1 MIQCYYGDGKGKTTA
16 AIGQAI
22 RMAGADKQVLFLQ
35 FLKDGNSSEIKM
47 LEKCGI
53 KVLFAKMPQMFIDMH
68 DPEMIKLVSK
78 LEDELFDLIDE
89 SYDGIVLDEI
99 LDAIALNLLNEG
111 KVYDRLVKLK
121 NDHEVILTGR
131 QPSHKLKPILDYS
144 SEIKKH
150 KHPYDQGIKARRGIE
165 F

>member
-1 MIQCYYGDGKGKTTA
+1 MIQCYYGNGKGKTTA
-16 AIGQAI
+16 AVGQAI
-22 RMAGADKQVLFLQ
+22 RMAGADKKVLFLQ

-68 DPEMIKLVSK
+68 DPEMIKQVSR
-78 LEDELFDLIDE
+78 LETELFEQIDE
-89 SYDGIVLDEI
+89 NYEGIVLDEI
-99 LDAIALNLLNEG
+99 LDAIALSLLNEG
-111 KVYDRLVKLK
+111 MVYDRIVSLK
-121 NDHEVILTGR
+121 KDHEIILTGR
-131 QPSHKLKPILDYS
+131 MPSHKLKPILDYS

-150 KHPYDQGIKARRGIE
+150 KHPYDQGVKARIGIE

>member
-16 AIGQAI
+16 AVGQAL
-22 RMAGADKQVLFLQ
+22 RLAGAGKRVLFLQ

-47 LEKCGI
+47 LEQCGI
-53 KVLFAKMPQMFIDMH
+53 KVLFAKMPQMFIDMN
-68 DPEMIKLVSK
+68 DPEMIKLVSQ
-78 LEDELFDLIDE
+78 LEEELFDLIDD

-99 LDAIALNLLNEG
+99 LDAVALSLLNEG
-111 KVYDRLVKLK
+111 KVYDCLLKLK
-121 NDHEVILTGR
+121 NSHEIILTGR
-131 QPSHKLKPILDYS
+131 MPSHKLKPILDYS

-150 KHPYDQGIKARRGIE
+150 KHPYDKGIKARIGIE